1 MYEYEYVSHESYNAQ
16 YIAIALF
23 FTLVSG
29 VNLTL
34 DALASPKN
42 ATAISFD
49 IIIVLFY
56 AFSGLN
62 GYFLWLF
69 IRQN

>member
-1 MYEYEYVSHESYNAQ
+1 M
-16 YIAIALF
+16 
-23 FTLVSG
+23 
-29 VNLTL
+29 NLTL